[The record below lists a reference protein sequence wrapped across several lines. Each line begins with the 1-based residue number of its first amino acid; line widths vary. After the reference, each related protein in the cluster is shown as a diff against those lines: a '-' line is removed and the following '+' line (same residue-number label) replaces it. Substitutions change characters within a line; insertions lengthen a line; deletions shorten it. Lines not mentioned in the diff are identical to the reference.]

1 MPRIE
6 PPGLPV
12 SALRHN
18 PQMMPDWFNPSSW
31 PANWNIAWDMALSG
45 TLTALAAI
53 GGGYLLYR
61 LILAAMRRLA
71 AMSETALDDLM
82 VERVARPLKW
92 AVIVLGLTIAAQA
105 DQGLLLAWEPM
116 ARFLRPAILGW
127 IAYSLVKAL
136 TAAFELRFDAS
147 EDPVA
152 MRSRRT
158 RLAILSRSATL
169 VIVTVTVGLMLMA
182 IPGVRSI
189 GTTLLA
195 SAGLAALAVGAA
207 AQPAL
212 KSFISGLQMAMTEPI
227 RIGDMV
233 KVDGYT
239 GRVEEIRMTFVLIR
253 SWDERL
259 IAVPT
264 GRFFEQ
270 SFENWSRK
278 NERLTGPVF
287 LHLDPAT
294 PVAPIR
300 EEFQRFVSAHPLW
313 DQRTADALLTE
324 AYPESI
330 EVRLAVS
337 ARTIGDL
344 WQLRCELREH
354 MLEWLRDN
362 MPDALIRHRLEV
374 DAANARAKSD

>member
-1 MPRIE
+1 MT
-6 PPGLPV
+6 
-12 SALRHN
+12 
-18 PQMMPDWFNPSSW
+18 PDDLN
-31 PANWNIAWDMALSG
+31 PANWNFAWDTAMSGAIAVLVAVIGAYVLFRIVFAL
-45 TLTALAAI
+45 
-53 GGGYLLYR
+53 
-61 LILAAMRRLA
+61 MRRVA
-71 AMSETALDDLM
+71 AMSETKVDDM
-82 VERVARPLKW
+82 VIERVQRPVKW
-92 AVIVLGLTIAAQA
+92 AFIVLALTLAAQTNEA
-105 DQGLLLAWEPM
+105 LHALWEPL

-127 IAYSLVKAL
+127 IAYTLVKAL
-136 TAAFELRFDAS
+136 TIALELRLEAS

-152 MRSRRT
+152 VRSHRT
-158 RLAILSRSATL
+158 RVAILSRTATL
-169 VIVTVTVGLMLMA
+169 VIVIVTVGLMLMG
-182 IPGVRSI
+182 IPGVRDI

-195 SAGLAALAVGAA
+195 SAGLAALAVAAA

-212 KSFISGLQMAMTEPI
+212 KSFISGLQMALTEPI

-259 IAVPT
+259 ITVPT

-294 PVAPIR
+294 PISPIR
-300 EEFQRFVSAHPLW
+300 EEFLRFVAGNELW
-313 DQRTADALLTE
+313 DRRTGDARLTQ
-324 AYPESI
+324 AYPESV

-344 WQLRCELREH
+344 WTLRCELREH
-354 MLEWLRDN
+354 MLEWLREN

-374 DAANARAKSD
+374 DAANARANSG

>member
-6 PPGLPV
+6 QRDLPV
-12 SALRHN
+12 SARRHN
-18 PQMMPDWFNPSSW
+18 PQMMPDWFNPS
-31 PANWNIAWDMALSG
+31 NWNIAWDMALSG
-45 TLTALAAI
+45 TLTAIAAI

-82 VERVARPLKW
+82 VERVARPLMW
-92 AVIVLGLTIAAQA
+92 AFIVLGLTVAAQA
-105 DQGLLLAWEPM
+105 DQGLLMAWEPM

-127 IAYSLVKAL
+127 IAYTLVKAL
-136 TAAFELRFDAS
+136 AAAIELRLDAS
-147 EDPVA
+147 ADPVA
-152 MRSRRT
+152 VRSRRT

-182 IPGVRSI
+182 VPGVRDI

-212 KSFISGLQMAMTEPI
+212 KSLISGLQMALTEPI

-259 IAVPT
+259 ITVPT

-300 EEFQRFVSAHPLW
+300 EEFRRFVSGHPLW
-313 DQRTADALLTE
+313 DQRTADALVTE

-330 EVRLAVS
+330 ELRLAVS

-344 WQLRCELREH
+344 WRLRCELREH
-354 MLEWLRDN
+354 MLEWLREN

-374 DAANARAKSD
+374 DAANARAKLD

>member
-362 MPDALIRHRLEV
+362 MPDSLIRHRLEV